1 MARGGINHLALT
13 VSDLERSAKFYDEV
27 LGFLGYERV
36 EVPEATQ
43 EAMKTR
49 LLAWASPNG
58 SVTMRPAKGESA
70 LKTHDRNAPGMNH
83 LAFAAESRDD
93 VEQMH
98 RLLKEI
104 GVQVLDPPAEYIY
117 FPGYYAVYFA
127 DPDGLKLEFVYW
139 PQP

>member
-27 LGFLGYERV
+27 LGLAGYTRQ
-36 EVPEATQ
+36 EVPESTQ
-43 EAMKTR
+43 TAMKTR
-49 LLAWASPNG
+49 LLAWVSPAG

-70 LKTHDRNAPGMNH
+70 DKTHDRNAPGLNH
-83 LAFAAESRDD
+83 IAFAVECRTD
-93 VEQMH
+93 VDEVH
-98 RLLKEI
+98 ERLEKMGAQI
-104 GVQVLDPPAEYIY
+104 LDAPAEYPY
-117 FPGYYAVYFA
+117 FPGYYAVYFT